1 MLITTAIIIL
11 AKKIEQLCEK
21 TWKIQGNYLNDD
33 KGSQPRFRIFRI
45 NRGIQYQ
52 SAEVAGRKEYE
63 DDACDYDDGGG
74 GGGGAVAASGGCGGG
89 GGHDDY

>member
-1 MLITTAIIIL
+1 M
-11 AKKIEQLCEK
+11 
-21 TWKIQGNYLNDD
+21 NDD

-63 DDACDYDDGGG
+63 DDACDYDDDGGSGSGDGAGAGGG
-74 GGGGAVAASGGCGGG
+74 DLYDC
-89 GGHDDY
+89 